1 MIGYQSMLIFTQSD
15 DDGVRK
21 DSAFNQ
27 SRLGNHICY
36 PALVHDI
43 YTVPLPPRYFFLLHT
58 YLVEATAIK
67 KAVCYH
73 PSPALHIAAVVDG

>member
-1 MIGYQSMLIFTQSD
+1 MLIFTQND

-21 DSAFNQ
+21 DSAFK
-27 SRLGNHICY
+27 SISLRKSHLLPGVGSGY
-36 PALVHDI
+36 I
-43 YTVPLPPRYFFLLHT
+43 YRSPPPKMFSFLHT